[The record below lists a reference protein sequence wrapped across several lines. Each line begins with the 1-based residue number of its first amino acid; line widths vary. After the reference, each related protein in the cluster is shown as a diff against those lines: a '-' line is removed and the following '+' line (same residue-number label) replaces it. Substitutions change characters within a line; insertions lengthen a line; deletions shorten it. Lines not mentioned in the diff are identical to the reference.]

1 MKYFS
6 KLLQL
11 VLSLLVLGLFL
22 ASCSNDDG
30 DDGNNAVATEITA
43 TAYTGTFTIGGTAYK
58 TLKMA
63 SDNTY
68 HIKGDNVEDTGTYAL
83 SSGSRS
89 IANGTYIFYSKTNN
103 GKTFY
108 VIVSDSGIVLESG
121 SLDASGSGT
130 VRTSSEESCGDDEN
144 NKTKENPSDS
154 SSSDNEQNDEETTV
168 DFSNASSYTVTAS
181 EFADKVSE
189 IREKGLAKA
198 VFIITD
204 ATNDNVSELRSS
216 ITSRSFSVKLDLSQS
231 SELTDLPEKAFYNAK
246 SLYYITLPSS
256 LLKIGRQSFSKCE
269 NLHDITIPASVT
281 YIDFM
286 AFAECENLESIDIPD
301 SVTEMANSVF
311 ADCSKLTRI
320 NIGVGLERIGFTQNT
335 EGGSISLVEINVA
348 EGNPNFASLD
358 GVLYNKNIT
367 KLIAF
372 PCGKSSVTIPDTV
385 TSFAEGAFWNAVA
398 LETLDIPDSVTQ
410 TGGGMPTYATKL
422 TSLTIGKGL
431 TSFSLDDCP
440 NVTSITISEENKYLK
455 FENGV
460 VYSQVFKF
468 DPSYGQVPDY
478 LILDY
483 ACKDITEL
491 TIPDSVKDIETSA
504 LDGCTKL
511 SSLTIGKGLSEIG
524 SWLTSP
530 LLRMGDKAS
539 LKSITIPETVTKI
552 IANGFSDFIS
562 ITFEDTESIWY
573 ITSSST
579 YTDGTEIGHM
589 SSDPAEN
596 ASKIRESIAK
606 IRENSIYLTGY
617 YLYNSKM
624 VE

>member
-11 VLSLLVLGLFL
+11 VFSLLVLGLFL

-30 DDGNNAVATEITA
+30 DGGNNAGATEITA
-43 TAYTGTFTIGGTAYK
+43 TAYTGSFTIGGTAYK

-83 SSGSRS
+83 FSGSRS

-108 VIVSDSGIVLESG
+108 VVVSDSGIVLESG
-121 SLDASGSGT
+121 TLDASGSGT
-130 VRTSSEESCGDDEN
+130 VRTSSEESSGDDEN
-144 NKTKENPSDS
+144 DKTGENPSDS

-168 DFSNASSYTVTAS
+168 DFSNASSYTVTVS

-198 VFIITD
+198 IFIIND

-216 ITSRSFSVKLDLSQS
+216 ITSGSFSVKLDLSQS
-231 SELTDLPEKAFYNAK
+231 SELTELPKKAFYNAE

-256 LLKIGRQSFSKCE
+256 LLKIGRQSFYKCE
-269 NLHDITIPASVT
+269 NLRDITIPASVT
-281 YIDFM
+281 SIEFM

-320 NIGVGLERIGFTQNT
+320 NIGAGLERIGSVQNT
-335 EGGSISLVEINVA
+335 EGGQISLVEINVA

-358 GVLYNKNIT
+358 GVLYNKDIT

-410 TGGGMPTYATKL
+410 TGSGMPSHAQKL
-422 TSLTIGKGL
+422 TSVTIGKGL

-455 FENGV
+455 SENGV
-460 VYSQVFKF
+460 VYTQVFKF
-468 DPSYGQVPDY
+468 ELPYGQVPDY
-478 LILDY
+478 LIL
-483 ACKDITEL
+483 
-491 TIPDSVKDIETSA
+491 
-504 LDGCTKL
+504 
-511 SSLTIGKGLSEIG
+511 
-524 SWLTSP
+524 
-530 LLRMGDKAS
+530 
-539 LKSITIPETVTKI
+539 LKTLQNSQ
-552 IANGFSDFIS
+552 FL
-562 ITFEDTESIWY
+562 
-573 ITSSST
+573 
-579 YTDGTEIGHM
+579 
-589 SSDPAEN
+589 
-596 ASKIRESIAK
+596 IR
-606 IRENSIYLTGY
+606 
-617 YLYNSKM
+617 
-624 VE
+624 